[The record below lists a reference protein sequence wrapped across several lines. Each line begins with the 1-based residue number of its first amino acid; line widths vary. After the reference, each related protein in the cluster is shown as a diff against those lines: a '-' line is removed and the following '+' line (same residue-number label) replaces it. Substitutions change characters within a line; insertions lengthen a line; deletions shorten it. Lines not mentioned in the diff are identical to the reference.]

1 MAAGVS
7 CAGCRKGGTMKGYLD
22 VKELESYKKADIQK
36 LARDLG
42 VSDAGTIKEIA
53 ARCAAVEIET
63 GEGEPPTEPGEAAG
77 QQAEERAGQQIGDGT
92 AGEAAEQQTGNGA
105 EDTAGAPQT
114 GQETAEK
121 DKAAEI
127 TRDTEKAQEE
137 AGKAAGG
144 VRVEVVARY
153 LDQQLNQIKETGE
166 VFTVDRE
173 RAAVLV
179 HEKVVKIRE

>member
-1 MAAGVS
+1 
-7 CAGCRKGGTMKGYLD
+7 MKGYLD

-63 GEGEPPTEPGEAAG
+63 GAGEPPTEPGKAAG
-77 QQAEERAGQQIGDGT
+77 EQAEERTG
-92 AGEAAEQQTGNGA
+92 QQTGDGA
-105 EDTAGAPQT
+105 GDTAGAPQT

-121 DKAAEI
+121 DKATEI

-153 LDQQLNQIKETGE
+153 LDQQFNQIKEAGE

>member
-1 MAAGVS
+1 
-7 CAGCRKGGTMKGYLD
+7 MKGYLD

-63 GEGEPPTEPGEAAG
+63 GAGEPPTEPGKEAGGQAEERTGQQTGDGTAEQAEAAG
-77 QQAEERAGQQIGDGT
+77 QQTGSGAG
-92 AGEAAEQQTGNGA
+92 
-105 EDTAGAPQT
+105 DTAGAPQT

-153 LDQQLNQIKETGE
+153 LDQQFNQIKEAGE

>member
-1 MAAGVS
+1 
-7 CAGCRKGGTMKGYLD
+7 MKGHLD

-53 ARCAAVEIET
+53 ARCAAIEIET
-63 GEGEPPTEPGEAAG
+63 GAGEPPAEPGKAAG
-77 QQAEERAGQQIGDGT
+77 EQAEERTG
-92 AGEAAEQQTGNGA
+92 QQTGSGA
-105 EDTAGAPQT
+105 GDTAGAPQT

-153 LDQQLNQIKETGE
+153 LDQQFNQIKEAGE

>member
-1 MAAGVS
+1 
-7 CAGCRKGGTMKGYLD
+7 MKEYLD

-63 GEGEPPTEPGEAAG
+63 GAGEPPTEPGKAAG
-77 QQAEERAGQQIGDGT
+77 EQAEERTG
-92 AGEAAEQQTGNGA
+92 QQTGDGA
-105 EDTAGAPQT
+105 GDTAGAPQT

-153 LDQQLNQIKETGE
+153 LDQQFNQIKEAGE

>member
-1 MAAGVS
+1 
-7 CAGCRKGGTMKGYLD
+7 MKGYLD

-53 ARCAAVEIET
+53 ARCAAIEIET
-63 GEGEPPTEPGEAAG
+63 GAGEPPVEPGKAAG
-77 QQAEERAGQQIGDGT
+77 EQAEERTG
-92 AGEAAEQQTGNGA
+92 QQTGNGA
-105 EDTAGAPQT
+105 GDTAGAPQT

-127 TRDTEKAQEE
+127 IRDTEKAQEE

-144 VRVEVVARY
+144 VKVEVVARY
-153 LDQQLNQIKETGE
+153 LDQQFNQIKEAGE

>member
-1 MAAGVS
+1 
-7 CAGCRKGGTMKGYLD
+7 MKGYLD

-53 ARCAAVEIET
+53 ARCAAIEIET
-63 GEGEPPTEPGEAAG
+63 GAGEPPVEPGKAAG
-77 QQAEERAGQQIGDGT
+77 EQAEERTGQQTGDGAAEQ
-92 AGEAAEQQTGNGA
+92 AGEAETDGQQTGSGA
-105 EDTAGAPQT
+105 GDTAGAPQT

-127 TRDTEKAQEE
+127 KIIRDTEKAQEE

-144 VRVEVVARY
+144 VKVEVVARY
-153 LDQQLNQIKETGE
+153 LDQQFNQIKEAGE

>member
-1 MAAGVS
+1 
-7 CAGCRKGGTMKGYLD
+7 MKGYLD

-63 GEGEPPTEPGEAAG
+63 GAGEPPTEPGKEAGGQAEERTGQQTGDGTAEQAEAAG
-77 QQAEERAGQQIGDGT
+77 QQTGSGAG
-92 AGEAAEQQTGNGA
+92 
-105 EDTAGAPQT
+105 DTAGAPQT

-144 VRVEVVARY
+144 VKVEVVARY
-153 LDQQLNQIKETGE
+153 LDQQFNQIKEAGE

-173 RAAVLV
+173 RVAVLV

>member
-1 MAAGVS
+1 
-7 CAGCRKGGTMKGYLD
+7 MKGYLD

-63 GEGEPPTEPGEAAG
+63 GAGEPPVEPGKAAG
-77 QQAEERAGQQIGDGT
+77 EQAEERTG
-92 AGEAAEQQTGNGA
+92 QQTGDGA
-105 EDTAGAPQT
+105 GDTAGAPQT

-127 TRDTEKAQEE
+127 TRDTEKTQET

-153 LDQQLNQIKETGE
+153 LDQQFNQIKEAGE

>member
-1 MAAGVS
+1 
-7 CAGCRKGGTMKGYLD
+7 MKGYLD
-22 VKELESYKKADIQK
+22 VKELEGYKKADIQK

-63 GEGEPPTEPGEAAG
+63 GAGEPPAEPGKAAG
-77 QQAEERAGQQIGDGT
+77 EQAEERTG
-92 AGEAAEQQTGNGA
+92 QQTGDGA
-105 EDTAGAPQT
+105 GDTAGAPQT

-153 LDQQLNQIKETGE
+153 LDQQFNQIKEAGE

>member
-1 MAAGVS
+1 
-7 CAGCRKGGTMKGYLD
+7 MKGYLD

-63 GEGEPPTEPGEAAG
+63 GAGEPPAEPGKAAG
-77 QQAEERAGQQIGDGT
+77 EQAEERTG
-92 AGEAAEQQTGNGA
+92 QQTGSGA
-105 EDTAGAPQT
+105 GDTAGAPQT

-121 DKAAEI
+121 DKVEEI
-127 TRDTEKAQEE
+127 TRDTEKAQEG

-144 VRVEVVARY
+144 VKVEVVARY
-153 LDQQLNQIKETGE
+153 LDQQFNQIKEAGE

-173 RAAVLV
+173 RVAVLV

>member
-1 MAAGVS
+1 
-7 CAGCRKGGTMKGYLD
+7 MKRYLD

-63 GEGEPPTEPGEAAG
+63 GAGEPPVEPGKAAG
-77 QQAEERAGQQIGDGT
+77 EQAEERTG
-92 AGEAAEQQTGNGA
+92 QQTGDGA
-105 EDTAGAPQT
+105 GDTAGAPQT

-153 LDQQLNQIKETGE
+153 LDQQFNQIKEAGE

>member
-1 MAAGVS
+1 
-7 CAGCRKGGTMKGYLD
+7 MKGYLD

-63 GEGEPPTEPGEAAG
+63 GAGEPPTEPGKAAG
-77 QQAEERAGQQIGDGT
+77 EQAEERTG
-92 AGEAAEQQTGNGA
+92 QQTGNGA
-105 EDTAGAPQT
+105 GDTAGAPQT

-153 LDQQLNQIKETGE
+153 LDQQFNQIKEAGE

>member
-1 MAAGVS
+1 
-7 CAGCRKGGTMKGYLD
+7 MKGHLD

-53 ARCAAVEIET
+53 ARCAAIEIET
-63 GEGEPPTEPGEAAG
+63 GAGEPPAEPGKAAG
-77 QQAEERAGQQIGDGT
+77 EQAEERTG
-92 AGEAAEQQTGNGA
+92 QQTGSGA
-105 EDTAGAPQT
+105 GDTAGAPQT

-144 VRVEVVARY
+144 VKVEVVARY
-153 LDQQLNQIKETGE
+153 LDQQFNQIKEAGE

>member
-1 MAAGVS
+1 
-7 CAGCRKGGTMKGYLD
+7 MKGYLD
-22 VKELESYKKADIQK
+22 VKELVSYKKADIQK

-63 GEGEPPTEPGEAAG
+63 GAGEPPTEPGKAAG
-77 QQAEERAGQQIGDGT
+77 EQAEERTG
-92 AGEAAEQQTGNGA
+92 QQTGDGA
-105 EDTAGAPQT
+105 GDTAGAPQT

-153 LDQQLNQIKETGE
+153 LDQQFNQIKEAGE

>member
-1 MAAGVS
+1 
-7 CAGCRKGGTMKGYLD
+7 MKGYLD

-53 ARCAAVEIET
+53 ARCAAIEIET
-63 GEGEPPTEPGEAAG
+63 GAGEPPVEPGKAAG
-77 QQAEERAGQQIGDGT
+77 EQAEERTG
-92 AGEAAEQQTGNGA
+92 QQTGDGA
-105 EDTAGAPQT
+105 GDTAGAPQT

-153 LDQQLNQIKETGE
+153 LDQQFNQIKEAGE

>member
-1 MAAGVS
+1 
-7 CAGCRKGGTMKGYLD
+7 MKGYLD

-63 GEGEPPTEPGEAAG
+63 GAGEPPAEPGKAAG
-77 QQAEERAGQQIGDGT
+77 EQAEERTG
-92 AGEAAEQQTGNGA
+92 QQTGDGA
-105 EDTAGAPQT
+105 GDTTGAPQT

-153 LDQQLNQIKETGE
+153 LDQQFNQIKEAGE

>member
-1 MAAGVS
+1 
-7 CAGCRKGGTMKGYLD
+7 MKGYLD

-63 GEGEPPTEPGEAAG
+63 GAGEPPTEPGKEAGGQAEERTGQQTGDGTAEQAEAAG
-77 QQAEERAGQQIGDGT
+77 QQTGSGAG
-92 AGEAAEQQTGNGA
+92 
-105 EDTAGAPQT
+105 DTAGAPQT

-144 VRVEVVARY
+144 VKVEVVTRY
-153 LDQQLNQIKETGE
+153 LDQQFNKIKEAGE
-166 VFTVDRE
+166 VFTVDSD
-173 RAAVLV
+173 RAAVLLA
-179 HEKVVKIRE
+179 EKVVKIKE

>member
-1 MAAGVS
+1 
-7 CAGCRKGGTMKGYLD
+7 MKGYLD

-63 GEGEPPTEPGEAAG
+63 GAGEPPTEPGKEAG
-77 QQAEERAGQQIGDGT
+77 EQAEERTG
-92 AGEAAEQQTGNGA
+92 QQTGNGA
-105 EDTAGAPQT
+105 GDTAGAPQT

-153 LDQQLNQIKETGE
+153 LDQQFNQIKEAGE

>member
-1 MAAGVS
+1 
-7 CAGCRKGGTMKGYLD
+7 MKGYLD

-53 ARCAAVEIET
+53 ARCAAIEIET
-63 GEGEPPTEPGEAAG
+63 GAGEPPTEPGKEAGGQAEERTGQQTGDGTAEQAEAAG
-77 QQAEERAGQQIGDGT
+77 QQTGSGAG
-92 AGEAAEQQTGNGA
+92 
-105 EDTAGAPQT
+105 DTAGAPQT

-144 VRVEVVARY
+144 VKVEVVARY
-153 LDQQLNQIKETGE
+153 LDQQFNQIKEAGE

>member
-1 MAAGVS
+1 
-7 CAGCRKGGTMKGYLD
+7 MKGYLD

-63 GEGEPPTEPGEAAG
+63 GAGEPPTEPGKAAG
-77 QQAEERAGQQIGDGT
+77 EQAEERTG
-92 AGEAAEQQTGNGA
+92 QQTGNGA
-105 EDTAGAPQT
+105 GDTAGAPQT

-144 VRVEVVARY
+144 GKVEVVARY
-153 LDQQLNQIKETGE
+153 LDQQFNQIKEAGE

>member
-1 MAAGVS
+1 
-7 CAGCRKGGTMKGYLD
+7 MKGYLD

-63 GEGEPPTEPGEAAG
+63 GAGEPPTEPGKAAG
-77 QQAEERAGQQIGDGT
+77 EQAEERTG
-92 AGEAAEQQTGNGA
+92 QQTGNGA
-105 EDTAGAPQT
+105 GDTAGAPQT

-144 VRVEVVARY
+144 VKVEVVARY
-153 LDQQLNQIKETGE
+153 LDQQFNQIKEAGE

>member
-1 MAAGVS
+1 
-7 CAGCRKGGTMKGYLD
+7 MKGHLD
-22 VKELESYKKADIQK
+22 VKELERYKKADIQK

-42 VSDAGTIKEIA
+42 VSDDGTIKEIA

-63 GEGEPPTEPGEAAG
+63 GAGEPPTEPGKAVG
-77 QQAEERAGQQIGDGT
+77 GQAEERTGQQTGDGT
-92 AGEAAEQQTGNGA
+92 AEQAGEAETAGQQTGSGA
-105 EDTAGAPQT
+105 GDTAGAPQT

-144 VRVEVVARY
+144 VKVEVVARY
-153 LDQQLNQIKETGE
+153 LDKQFNQIKEAGE

>member
-1 MAAGVS
+1 
-7 CAGCRKGGTMKGYLD
+7 MKGYLD

-63 GEGEPPTEPGEAAG
+63 GAGEPPVEPGKAAG
-77 QQAEERAGQQIGDGT
+77 EQAEERTG
-92 AGEAAEQQTGNGA
+92 QQTGDGA
-105 EDTAGAPQT
+105 GDTAGAPQT

-153 LDQQLNQIKETGE
+153 LDQQFNQIKEAGE

>member
-1 MAAGVS
+1 
-7 CAGCRKGGTMKGYLD
+7 MKGYLD

-63 GEGEPPTEPGEAAG
+63 GAGEPPTEPGKAAG
-77 QQAEERAGQQIGDGT
+77 EQAEERTG
-92 AGEAAEQQTGNGA
+92 QQTGDGA
-105 EDTAGAPQT
+105 GDTTGAPQT

-127 TRDTEKAQEE
+127 TSDTEKAQEE
-137 AGKAAGG
+137 AGKAAAG

-153 LDQQLNQIKETGE
+153 LDQQFNQIKEAGE

>member
-1 MAAGVS
+1 
-7 CAGCRKGGTMKGYLD
+7 MKGYLD

-63 GEGEPPTEPGEAAG
+63 GAGEPPTEPGKAAG
-77 QQAEERAGQQIGDGT
+77 EQAEERTG
-92 AGEAAEQQTGNGA
+92 QQTGDGA
-105 EDTAGAPQT
+105 GDTTGAPQT

-127 TRDTEKAQEE
+127 TSDTEKAQEE

-144 VRVEVVARY
+144 GRVEVVARY
-153 LDQQLNQIKETGE
+153 LDQQFNQIKEAGE

>member
-1 MAAGVS
+1 
-7 CAGCRKGGTMKGYLD
+7 MKGYLD

-63 GEGEPPTEPGEAAG
+63 GEGAPPTEPGKEEGEQTEDTAAG
-77 QQAEERAGQQIGDGT
+77 QTGDREEDTAAGQTGDG
-92 AGEAAEQQTGNGA
+92 E

-114 GQETAEK
+114 GQETTEE

-127 TRDTEKAQEE
+127 TSSAEKAQEE

-144 VRVEVVARY
+144 VKVEVVARY
-153 LDQQLNQIKETGE
+153 LDQQFNQIKEAGE
-166 VFTVDRE
+166 IFTVDRE

-179 HEKVVKIRE
+179 HEKVVKIKE

>member
-1 MAAGVS
+1 
-7 CAGCRKGGTMKGYLD
+7 MKGYLD

-77 QQAEERAGQQIGDGT
+77 G
-92 AGEAAEQQTGNGA
+92 QTGDEAG
-105 EDTAGAPQT
+105 DTAGAPQT

-144 VRVEVVARY
+144 VKVEVVARY
-153 LDQQLNQIKETGE
+153 LDQQFNQIKEAGE